1 MAAEGSRHSW
11 GRRLSSVWGGG
22 GGSAVEVCD
31 DGDHPVP
38 VGSLK
43 RRVPTSLHHSIGP
56 TTLQPWEDMGMDQA
70 AARPVTTTS

>member
-11 GRRLSSVWGGG
+11 GRRLSSVG
-22 GGSAVEVCD
+22 AVEVCD